1 MKANEFVKKF
11 GLEEATEIA
20 QGVPEKFKF
29 KCLNNVCWDNNT
41 YKYSDRFKPRSSLV
55 NVADLKRL
63 VESYELV
70 ESRGGLDAAKHELIL
85 LQKHLNNTFGYV
97 TIITSEKIENLK
109 QAIADVESCQ

>member
-1 MKANEFVKKF
+1 MNDAVKYFQKNGLQRSKELVEMGF
-11 GLEEATEIA
+11 G
-20 QGVPEKFKF
+20 
-29 KCLNNVCWDNNT
+29 VC
-41 YKYSDRFKPRSSLV
+41 SL
-55 NVADLKRL
+55 DGGLSFHTKQLKQL

-109 QAIADVESCQ
+109 QAIADVESCMEVSSESN